1 MRKFEVRRLFPIKI
15 KRKRSWKSAAW
26 DQGKS
31 GPEQRGIWKKYQDH
45 LLRKA
50 REQEIFTSCM
60 ILKNLSIVQKDYPMS
75 ADFYLERLMED
86 SRYLRSIYGEMLLL
100 WRSGMGEKAFSVLEE
115 RVQTKA
121 AVNFSLILSKL
132 DQVNPSE
139 LVSSMRSF
147 EESFSEERV
156 TRATRR
162 AYIRSLIVTTAS
174 AASVFLILMNF
185 IIVVIFLDMEVT
197 LQNLLS

>member
-1 MRKFEVRRLFPIKI
+1 
-15 KRKRSWKSAAW
+15 
-26 DQGKS
+26 
-31 GPEQRGIWKKYQDH
+31 
-45 LLRKA
+45 
-50 REQEIFTSCM
+50 
-60 ILKNLSIVQKDYPMS
+60 
-75 ADFYLERLMED
+75 
-86 SRYLRSIYGEMLLL
+86 
-100 WRSGMGEKAFSVLEE
+100 MGEKAFSVLEE

>member
-1 MRKFEVRRLFPIKI
+1 MRKLGVRRLFLM
-15 KRKRSWKSAAW
+15 KRKCSWKSAAW
-26 DQGKS
+26 NQEKS
-31 GPEQRGIWKKYQDH
+31 SLKQRGIWKKYQDH
-45 LLRKA
+45 LLRRA

-60 ILKNLSIVQKDYPMS
+60 ILKNLSIVQKDFPMS

-100 WRSGMGEKAFSVLEE
+100 WRSGMGEKAFFVLEE

-162 AYIRSLIVTTAS
+162 AYIRSLIVTAAS